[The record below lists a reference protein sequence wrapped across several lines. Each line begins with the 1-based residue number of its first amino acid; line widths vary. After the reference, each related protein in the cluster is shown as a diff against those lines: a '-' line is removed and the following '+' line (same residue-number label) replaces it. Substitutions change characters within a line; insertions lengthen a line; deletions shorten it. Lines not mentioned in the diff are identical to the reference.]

1 MVERN
6 LAKVEV
12 ASSSLVYR
20 SMNKIEKIKPEKENF
35 SEDEFMSRVWEL
47 YNSLKHSIETREMGL
62 TEIAKITEDF
72 PELSRFIEDKD
83 EDKDENLHEKILNF
97 LTHKLNNEKQ
107 KKELDQAIRL
117 WYRQNKDN
125 LKAAA

>member
-1 MVERN
+1 MNPITLKLLLPVGISFYTFQT
-6 LAKVEV
+6 L
-12 ASSSLVYR
+12 SYTIDVYR
-20 SMNKIEKIKPEKENF
+20 EKIKPEKENF

-107 KKELDQAIRL
+107 KRMTAK
-117 WYRQNKDN
+117 
-125 LKAAA
+125 